1 MKQFASKTI
10 VITGAGSGIG
20 KALAHAFAQRK
31 ANLALCD
38 YNPVSLQQ
46 TVDELK
52 KYSIQVFSQPVDVS
66 SNAAILA
73 FAAAIKQQLG
83 AADMLINNAGV
94 GQGKMSVED
103 TPLQDIEWI
112 MGINFWGMVY
122 GSKAFLPQLK
132 KDTPTALVNVS
143 SIAGLIPVGN
153 QASYSASKFAIRAI
167 TEGLMVELKNTHVQV
182 YSVHPGGI
190 KTNIVK
196 TSRGGDIS
204 YTPVLEK
211 VQTQTAEYAAEQ
223 IIKGIEKNKCRII
236 VGMDAKFAFFAAR
249 ILPLRVF
256 NYFQILFLKQ
266 VEQKVR
272 KQGRA
277 Y

>member
-1 MKQFASKTI
+1 MKQFANKTV

-20 KALAHAFAQRK
+20 KALAHAFAQRG
-31 ANLALCD
+31 ANLAVCD
-38 YNPVSLQQ
+38 YSSVSLQQ
-46 TVDELK
+46 TAEELK
-52 KYSIQVFSQPVDVS
+52 RYPVNLFSKQVDVS

-73 FAAAIKQQLG
+73 FAEEVRQHLG
-83 AADMLINNAGV
+83 PADLVINNAGV
-94 GQGKMSVED
+94 GQGKMSVEE
-103 TPLQDIEWI
+103 TPLQDMEWI

-132 KDTPTALVNVS
+132 KETPTALVNVS

-153 QASYSASKFAIRAI
+153 QASYSASKFAIRAV
-167 TEGLMVELKNTHVQV
+167 TEGLMIELKHTRISVH
-182 YSVHPGGI
+182 SVHPGGI

-196 TSRGGDIS
+196 TSRGGDPS

-211 VQTQTAEYAAEQ
+211 VQVQTAEYAAEK

-236 VGMDAKFAFFAAR
+236 VGTDAKFAFFAAR
-249 ILPLRVF
+249 LLPLRVF

-266 VEQKVR
+266 VEKKVNAS
-272 KQGRA
+272 GNI
-277 Y
+277 